1 MVLLHSNNGFSWPP
15 IGAPLKGQRY
25 EHQQQQQHWS
35 KTNFDSSVNAV
46 SFGFVATAILIS
58 MFLLMAIFERFIRPN
73 SPPLRRRS
81 RLATHSQLSHDEKLG
96 HPSPKMSL
104 YASWV
109 SVMMPGDELPTFVAH
124 PAPAPCRAE
133 RISWP
138 SHQHNTLPSTSNT
151 LPISNQV

>member
-1 MVLLHSNNGFSWPP
+1 MAVLHGNNGFSWPP
-15 IGAPLKGQRY
+15 IEAPLNMQGQR
-25 EHQQQQQHWS
+25 EHQQHWS
-35 KTNFDSSVNAV
+35 KTNFDSSINAV

-58 MFLLMAIFERFIRPN
+58 MFLLMAIFERFIRPT
-73 SPPLRRRS
+73 SPPSRRRS
-81 RLATHSQLSHDEKLG
+81 RLGTHSHLAHEGKLG

-104 YASWV
+104 YGSWV

-124 PAPAPCRAE
+124 PAPAPCCLE